1 MLDHNVNEGK
11 RRPKESIKGRKE
23 GWDSAFVKL
32 HIAIFPKM
40 MQLYRMLGILF
51 KGSIIGTRGEETDTG
66 KKQDTF
72 ALEFRECQLVQS

>member
-1 MLDHNVNEGK
+1 
-11 RRPKESIKGRKE
+11 
-23 GWDSAFVKL
+23 
-32 HIAIFPKM
+32 M